1 MSAWW
6 QKSGQSFGIG
16 KSEYSMRSRDVL
28 MCSERYAEDIPL
40 ALPKAQLPPTSSE
53 SSKQSKGTPCSA
65 RTLAPAMPEEPAPMM
80 QTVGSAL
87 IKVTG
92 RHLSAARNS

>member
-1 MSAWW
+1 
-6 QKSGQSFGIG
+6 
-16 KSEYSMRSRDVL
+16 
-28 MCSERYAEDIPL
+28 MCSERYADDIPL

-53 SSKQSKGTPCSA
+53 ASKQSNGTPCSA

-80 QTVGSAL
+80 QTLGSAL

-92 RHLSAARNS
+92 PSP